1 MTDQFDVVL
10 TNRFVPGKT
19 EDEVK
24 SALSE
29 LFKVPV
35 AKIERMLAANQ
46 FIIKRNVDHATAM
59 KYQGR
64 LRQVGVLSLI
74 KPTDMPLPEP
84 KTQMKTRATE
94 PTSGQKSETST
105 VAREPE
111 AQLTTA
117 LGIGDALPPKPQPP
131 VIHIPD
137 FQLDPPGTELL
148 KGVSKPVPPPPPK
161 TDHLSLAPIGERLG
175 PENKQPERH
184 IDLGHLTLAPEG
196 TRLSEPRHTKTA
208 EIDTSK
214 LSVKDN

>member
-64 LRQVGVLSLI
+64 LRQVGVLALI
-74 KPTDMPLPEP
+74 KPTGMPLPDP
-84 KTQMKTRATE
+84 RTQRKARYTKSANE
-94 PTSGQKSETST
+94 QKSETST
-105 VAREPE
+105 AAHEQKT
-111 AQLTTA
+111 QLTTA

-161 TDHLSLAPIGERLG
+161 TDHLSLAPIGEQLG
-175 PENKQPERH
+175 PEKKQPERH
-184 IDLGHLTLAPEG
+184 IDLSHLTLAPEG

-208 EIDTSK
+208 EIDTSR